1 MWHAISLKKQVLW
14 AKCRQACKTTLT
26 MKPTGVTL
34 KSAAVLLSRTTAY
47 LKSLA
52 KNLAD
57 HNPTGDVLT
66 DSLFFGAASML
77 PHTLLETPQGYTL
90 MSLKTGQKI
99 MKGLIT

>member
-1 MWHAISLKKQVLW
+1 
-14 AKCRQACKTTLT
+14 
-26 MKPTGVTL
+26 
-34 KSAAVLLSRTTAY
+34 